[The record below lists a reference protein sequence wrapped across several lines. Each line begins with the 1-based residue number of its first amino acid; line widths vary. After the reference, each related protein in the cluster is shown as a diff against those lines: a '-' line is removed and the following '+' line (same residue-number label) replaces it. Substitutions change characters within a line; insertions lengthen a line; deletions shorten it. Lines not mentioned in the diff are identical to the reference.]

1 MKIAVF
7 MGGVS
12 PEKEVSLNSG
22 TAILESLQ
30 RQGFDAYG
38 VVLTEKNIVSAF
50 QEKEYDLAYLA
61 LHGGAG
67 ENGEIQG
74 LLEML
79 GKKYTGSGVTACAV
93 SMDKLLTKR
102 IAELEGIRMAKTYEN
117 ISEITDFPVMVK
129 PSKNGSSV
137 GIHVCHNKEEI
148 EKALKEISRHA
159 MIEEYIQG
167 EELTVGILQ
176 EKVLGVLKIIPKA
189 TAIYDYE
196 SKYVLAGSLHEFP
209 ARIAKTSY
217 EEAMENALKIHKAL
231 GMKGVSRS
239 DFILKEDKVYFLE
252 VNACPGMTK
261 TSLIPDLATLQ
272 GYTFDD
278 ITRMMVEEFL

>member
-7 MGGVS
+7 MGGIS

-22 TAILESLQ
+22 KSILESLQ

-38 VVLTEKNIVSAF
+38 VVLTEENMLSAF
-50 QEKEYDLAYLA
+50 QEEEYDLAYLA

-67 ENGEIQG
+67 ENGEVQG

-102 IAELEGIRMAKTYEN
+102 IATLEGIRVAKTYRN
-117 ISEITDFPVMVK
+117 SSEIVNFPVMVK
-129 PSKNGSSV
+129 PSKNGSSM

-148 EKALKEISRHA
+148 EKALKEISGHA

-167 EELTVGILQ
+167 EELTVGVLQ
-176 EKVLGVLKIIPKA
+176 EEGLGVLKITPKA
-189 TAIYDYE
+189 AKIYDYE
-196 SKYVLAGSLHEFP
+196 SKYAPAGSLHEFP
-209 ARIAKTSY
+209 ARISKVSY
-217 EEAMENALKIHKAL
+217 EEALGSALKIHKAL

-261 TSLIPDLATLQ
+261 TSLIPDLATLR
-272 GYTFDD
+272 GYAFDD
-278 ITRMMVEEFL
+278 ITRMMVEEVL